1 MNSVGLQ
8 NPGVDAV
15 LAEELPWLADHF
27 HGPLIANVGGFSLE
41 EYAENA
47 AFNCTVRSEDLQTV
61 LKELNDASNGRISVE
76 DLGHIRF
83 LDKEEREI

>member
-1 MNSVGLQ
+1 MR
-8 NPGVDAV
+8 
-15 LAEELPWLADHF
+15 H
-27 HGPLIANVGGFSLE
+27 
-41 EYAENA
+41 
-47 AFNCTVRSEDLQTV
+47 SEDLQTV